1 MYFKKTSNEI
11 IKSNRL
17 KHFSPRQKASALT
30 IETVLHGL
38 LARQDRMLMSHS
50 LEGRPPFCS
59 VDLVN
64 LRFSMGDDEI
74 HCAGVGKQNIRKV
87 AEKYFSEKFIYRKK
101 QWLAGPTE
109 YWCHS
114 NSIWKP
120 FIEAIDLEMLSNYM
134 NVDHLRSLIMNLRAG
149 DRWTGP
155 DLAVAFAS
163 LNFSLW
169 HRMFIEKS
177 LD

>member
-1 MYFKKTSNEI
+1 
-11 IKSNRL
+11 L

-50 LEGRPPFCS
+50 IEGRPPFCS

-64 LRFSMGDDEI
+64 LRFSMTDDEI
-74 HCAGVGKQNIRKV
+74 HSAGVGKQNIRKV

-114 NSIWKP
+114 NSIWRP
-120 FIEAIDLEMLSNYM
+120 FIEAIDPEILSNYM
-134 NVDHLRSLIMNLRAG
+134 NVDYLRSLISSLRAG
-149 DRWTGP
+149 DRCTGP
-155 DLAVAFAS
+155 DLAVVFAS

-169 HRMFIEKS
+169 HGMFIEKS
-177 LD
+177 WD